1 MWCVVK
7 KLVRCS
13 GCPAEAW
20 DDGQS
25 WITLWQFG
33 CSAVYPV
40 FVVTAGFG
48 GGVFFF
54 FLFLFFCFLLS
65 SVPEHNSASDAKC
78 SGLDEAWGLQ
88 KVLHFATQLFRQQS
102 PWGLF
107 SDRRQKLLCF
117 CPQTKLP
124 PRPDVQ
130 RGDPLNAQQWASYFD
145 TEGCI
150 KRLDELKETI
160 FRGVSICTLQVN
172 NRAALLLPVY
182 W

>member
-1 MWCVVK
+1 MCCEKVSQMLWLPCRGMRWRAVLDHTVAVW
-7 KLVRCS
+7 LFCS
-13 GCPAEAW
+13 VSCFCRHCRFW
-20 DDGQS
+20 
-25 WITLWQFG
+25 
-33 CSAVYPV
+33 
-40 FVVTAGFG
+40 

-145 TEGCI
+145 TEGRI